1 MDAVVLIVRRQHLST
16 CDRMLPSGLRHLAD
30 ELVCRSAAETLVE
43 FGMLAVGDMSYEEGT
58 VSERDRRHGRP
69 VKVGSIV
76 HWQGGRQV

>member
-30 ELVCRSAAETLVE
+30 ELVYQSAAETLVE

-58 VSERDRRHGRP
+58 VSGHDHMHGRP
-69 VKVGSIV
+69 VKVESIV
-76 HWQGGRQV
+76 RWQGGRRV